1 MSKCW
6 IKTFLHFGSLEIPM
20 ATHVLMFK
28 HVCELS
34 IQRDRQNQTTKQ
46 RVCGRVTVQIS
57 CPHAESIMR
66 EEVHVVFE

>member
-1 MSKCW
+1 
-6 IKTFLHFGSLEIPM
+6 M

-57 CPHAESIMR
+57 FPHAESITR